1 MKRRDFLGSLIAAPA
16 LIGLTKKS
24 PPAIVGNFV
33 DDGGALGHSLRSG
46 TLRVSS
52 ATPRR
57 VPIVIVGG
65 GIAGLSAGWELER
78 KGFRDF
84 VILELEKNAGGNSR
98 SGENETTSYPWAAH
112 YVPVPGPQVTLAREL
127 FEELGV
133 LRNGVWDERH
143 LCFSPQ
149 ERLFLHGE
157 WHSGVEPEY
166 ALDAAGRDAFRRFN
180 DEIER
185 ARASGQFTVPM
196 ARGAQRASPLDN
208 QSMAKWL
215 RDKNIDTPAL
225 TWYVDYACRDDY
237 GAIALDVSAWAG
249 IHYFASRAHDEQGPL
264 TWPEGNAWITKH
276 LVSKLRAQIQTGE
289 PVVTIEPQ
297 GSAWLVR
304 TSRGQ
309 YLASSVIFAAP
320 SMLLPFVAT
329 SVLPR
334 GWRTPLVYSPWLT
347 ANLTLDRMPHESAR
361 GAPLSWDNVIYD
373 SPSLGY
379 VVATHQS
386 LRTRGDRSVWTYY
399 FALARETPSA
409 GRALLARRSWNE
421 WTELILSDLERVH
434 RDIRRCVSR
443 VDIMRMGHAMVRPAP
458 GFLAATK
465 QVAALERPG
474 FYLANSDISGLS
486 LFEEA
491 QVRGVEAARRAL
503 KRA

>member
-16 LIGLTKKS
+16 LVGLTKKT
-24 PPAIVGNFV
+24 PPAIAGGFV
-33 DDGGALGHSLRSG
+33 DDGGALGHSIRDG
-46 TLRVSS
+46 TLKPSS

-98 SGENETTSYPWAAH
+98 SGENEITPYPWAAH
-112 YVPVPGPQVTLAREL
+112 YVPVPGPQATLAREL
-127 FEELGV
+127 FEEMGV
-133 LRNGVWDERH
+133 LRDGVWDERH

-149 ERLFLHGE
+149 ERLFIHGE
-157 WHSGVEPEY
+157 WHAGIEPED
-166 ALDAAGRDAFRRFN
+166 ALRPGGRESFRRFN
-180 DEIER
+180 EELEH
-185 ARASGQFTVPM
+185 ARASGQFTIPM
-196 ARGAQRASPLDN
+196 QLGVHRDSPLDN

-215 RDKNIDTPAL
+215 RDKNIGSAAL
-225 TWYVDYACRDDY
+225 NWYVDYACRDDY
-237 GAIALDVSAWAG
+237 GALALDTSAWAG
-249 IHYFASRAHDEQGPL
+249 IHYFASRSHDEQGPL
-264 TWPEGNAWITKH
+264 TWPEGNGWIAKH
-276 LVSKLRAQIQTGE
+276 LVSKLHAHIQTGE
-289 PVVTIEPQ
+289 PVITIEPR
-297 GSAWLVR
+297 GSSWLVR
-304 TSRGQ
+304 TSGGQ
-309 YLASSVIFAAP
+309 FLASSVIFAAP
-320 SMLLPFVAT
+320 STLLPVIAT

-334 GWRTPLVYSPWLT
+334 GWRTPLVYSPWFT

-379 VVATHQS
+379 VDATHQS
-386 LRTRGDRSVWTYY
+386 LRTREDRSVWTYY
-399 FALARETPSA
+399 FALGGTPSY
-409 GRALLARRSWNE
+409 GREVLTRRSWRE
-421 WTELILSDLERVH
+421 WTEFILSDLERVH

-458 GFLAATK
+458 GFLTSTK

-474 FYLANSDISGLS
+474 FYLAHSDISGLS

-491 QVRGVEAARRAL
+491 QYRGVEAARKAL
-503 KRA
+503 KR